1 MSDKIIQI
9 EKITLPMKTE
19 SPFLVCMH
27 HNDHYPNGNKNM
39 GPDVDLSDR
48 QIGQD
53 FSGKDGF
60 SMYHGEAVPG
70 FPVHPHRGFE
80 TVTVVLD
87 GTVDH
92 FDSSGS
98 EGRYGSGD
106 VQWLTTG
113 KGCQHA
119 EMFPLVR
126 EDRDNPL
133 ELFQIWLNLPAKNK
147 FVDPHFKMLWKKD
160 IPDIE
165 INENQKGK
173 VKIKLIAGSFKGTE
187 SSAPAPKSWAAS
199 KENHVGIMLIEMD
212 ADSEVTVPAMSS
224 TLNRNL
230 YFYNGKGYLEVDG
243 QKITSSN
250 RIKLSGNE
258 SITISNGKHNSN
270 LLLLEGEPIN
280 EPVAY
285 GGPFVMNTSAEIQE
299 AFSDYRKTRFGGWP
313 WKETAPV
320 HDRNTERFSKE
331 SN

>member
-1 MSDKIIQI
+1 MNNTIIQI
-9 EKITLPMKTE
+9 EKITMPMVTE
-19 SPFLVCMH
+19 SPFLICMH
-27 HNDHYPNGNKNM
+27 HADHYPRGNDQQ
-39 GPDVDLSDR
+39 GPDVELSGR

-60 SMYHGEAVPG
+60 SMYHGEVVPG
-70 FPVHPHRGFE
+70 FPMHPHRGFE
-80 TVTVVLD
+80 TVTAVIE
-87 GTVDH
+87 GTVEH

-119 EMFPLVR
+119 EMFPLVN
-126 EDRDNPL
+126 DDKDNPL
-133 ELFQIWLNLPAKNK
+133 ELFQIWLNLPAENK
-147 FVDPHFKMLWKKD
+147 FVDPHYKMLWKKD

-173 VKIKLIAGSFKGTE
+173 VNIKLIAGTYKGTD
-187 SSAPAPKSWAAS
+187 SPAPTPKSWAADH
-199 KENHVGIMLIEMD
+199 ENHVGIMLIRMD
-212 ADSEVTVPAMSS
+212 SDSELTIPAISS

-230 YFYNGKGYLEVDG
+230 YFYKGNGKIEVDG
-243 QKITSSN
+243 QRIKSSS

-258 SITISNGKHNSN
+258 SVSICNGEHPGF

-280 EPVAY
+280 ETVAF

-299 AFSDYRKTRFGGWP
+299 AFSDYKKTRFGGWP
-313 WKETAPV
+313 WTEAAPV
-320 HDRNTERFSKE
+320 HARNTERFSRIL
-331 SN
+331 